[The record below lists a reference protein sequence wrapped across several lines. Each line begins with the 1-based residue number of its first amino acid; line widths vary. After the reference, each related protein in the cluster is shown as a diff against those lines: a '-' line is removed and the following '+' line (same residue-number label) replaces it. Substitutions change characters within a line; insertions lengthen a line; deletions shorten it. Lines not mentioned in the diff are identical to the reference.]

1 MGTRDPRVDAYIA
14 KSADFAQPILE
25 HIRSTVHEACPDVEE
40 TIKWSMPFFTH
51 NGLLGNM
58 AAFKQ
63 HCAFGFW
70 KGSLIVGSD
79 RDREAMG
86 QFGRLTKLADL
97 PPKKVFVDLIRQ
109 AVARNDDGVKTPKVR
124 KPGLP
129 RRAVPTAPPADLVA
143 ALKKN
148 AKAKRTFD
156 AFSPSHRKEYIQWIT
171 EAKRDETRQKR
182 LAQTIEWLAE
192 GKARNWKYM

>member
-1 MGTRDPRVDAYIA
+1 M
-14 KSADFAQPILE
+14 
-25 HIRSTVHEACPDVEE
+25 
-40 TIKWSMPFFTH
+40 
-51 NGLLGNM
+51 
-58 AAFKQ
+58 
-63 HCAFGFW
+63 
-70 KGSLIVGSD
+70 
-79 RDREAMG
+79 
-86 QFGRLTKLADL
+86 
-97 PPKKVFVDLIRQ
+97 
-109 AVARNDDGVKTPKVR
+109 KTAKVR

-148 AKAKRTFD
+148 AKAKQTFD

>member
-1 MGTRDPRVDAYIA
+1 MGTKDPRVDTYIA
-14 KSADFAQPILE
+14 KSADFAKPILE
-25 HIRSTVHEACPDVEE
+25 HIRATVHEACPDVEE
-40 TIKWSMPFFTH
+40 TMKWSMPFFTH

-86 QFGRLTKLADL
+86 QFGRLTKLSDL
-97 PPKKVFVDLIRQ
+97 PAKKVFIDLIRQ
-109 AVARNDDGVKTPKVR
+109 AVARNDEGVKTPKVR

-148 AKAKRTFD
+148 AKAKQTFD

-182 LAQTIEWLAE
+182 LAQTIEWLAV

>member
-1 MGTRDPRVDAYIA
+1 MGAKDPRVDAYIA
-14 KSADFAQPILE
+14 NAADFAKPILE
-25 HIRSTVHEACPDVEE
+25 HIRETVHEACPDVEE
-40 TIKWSMPFFTH
+40 TVKWGMPFFTH

-86 QFGRLTKLADL
+86 QFGRLTKVSDL
-97 PPKKVFVDLIRQ
+97 PSKKRFVGLIEK
-109 AVARNDDGVKTPKVR
+109 AVARNADGVKTPKVR
-124 KPGLP
+124 KPGLA
-129 RRAVPTAPPADLVA
+129 RRAVPTTPPADLVA

-148 AKAKRTFD
+148 AKAKKTFD